1 MNTVV
6 ANAKRWS
13 YRLDGKNTIVKV
25 SGSLEVNDSQS
36 LKAFALASQGVAQLP
51 NFYVNQAL
59 KSGELV
65 EVPSEYAPSPQ
76 PINLLYPS
84 QRLLSPTVK
93 ALVDYLVNQLSQYK
107 SNW

>member
-1 MNTVV
+1 
-6 ANAKRWS
+6 
-13 YRLDGKNTIVKV
+13 
-25 SGSLEVNDSQS
+25 
-36 LKAFALASQGVAQLP
+36 
-51 NFYVNQAL
+51 FYVNQAL